1 MRYSTFQDILCAD
14 ACLVFIVTGII
25 CAALRWF
32 HMCRPY
38 NREENYFYPARKEV
52 ALTYLLLS
60 LIQIPYFL
68 APSDEAVIKYIGL
81 AGILYYPMCFSAL
94 FGIYFGDQRL
104 DKLKNRYYIT
114 GTLLVIIAVLLII
127 IFGKGYWITDNWG
140 CLKYIFSAI
149 SVLLTMHLLKC
160 GGCIEKSKTTTFRT
174 IQTTAI
180 SRIDLQKRFL
190 ACLCSVY

>member
-1 MRYSTFQDILCAD
+1 MKYNTFQDILCAD
-14 ACLVFIVTGII
+14 ACLVLIVTGII

-38 NREENYFYPARKEV
+38 NMEEDYFYPARKEV
-52 ALTYLLLS
+52 ALTYLILS

-68 APSDEAVIKYIGL
+68 APSDDAVIKYIGL

-104 DKLKNRYYIT
+104 DKFKNRYYIT
-114 GTLLVIIAVLLII
+114 GTLSVIVAVLLII

-140 CLKYIFSAI
+140 YLKYIFSAI
-149 SVLLTMHLLKC
+149 SILPTMHLFNKM
-160 GGCIEKSKTTTFRT
+160 R
-174 IQTTAI
+174 
-180 SRIDLQKRFL
+180 
-190 ACLCSVY
+190 

>member
-1 MRYSTFQDILCAD
+1 MKYSTFQDILCAD

-94 FGIYFGDQRL
+94 FGIYFGEQRL
-104 DKLKNRYYIT
+104 NKFKNSIT
-114 GTLLVIIAVLLII
+114 
-127 IFGKGYWITDNWG
+127 
-140 CLKYIFSAI
+140 
-149 SVLLTMHLLKC
+149 
-160 GGCIEKSKTTTFRT
+160 
-174 IQTTAI
+174 
-180 SRIDLQKRFL
+180 
-190 ACLCSVY
+190 

>member
-68 APSDEAVIKYIGL
+68 APSDDAVIK
-81 AGILYYPMCFSAL
+81 
-94 FGIYFGDQRL
+94 IYRARR
-104 DKLKNRYYIT
+104 NT
-114 GTLLVIIAVLLII
+114 VLPDV
-127 IFGKGYWITDNWG
+127 F
-140 CLKYIFSAI
+140 
-149 SVLLTMHLLKC
+149 
-160 GGCIEKSKTTTFRT
+160 
-174 IQTTAI
+174 
-180 SRIDLQKRFL
+180 
-190 ACLCSVY
+190 LCSLRHLFRRTAS